1 MQKYQLTAKWANTP
15 PAVSLEFQGE
25 PKEEEEESQET
36 DESAAEEAE
45 DETAV
50 EAVTWGFLKSRAMR

>member
-1 MQKYQLTAKWANTP
+1 MIASGNTLVVVGDP
-15 PAVSLEFQGE
+15 EA
-25 PKEEEEESQET
+25 EEEESQET

-50 EAVTWGFLKSRAMR
+50 EAVTWGFLKSRATR